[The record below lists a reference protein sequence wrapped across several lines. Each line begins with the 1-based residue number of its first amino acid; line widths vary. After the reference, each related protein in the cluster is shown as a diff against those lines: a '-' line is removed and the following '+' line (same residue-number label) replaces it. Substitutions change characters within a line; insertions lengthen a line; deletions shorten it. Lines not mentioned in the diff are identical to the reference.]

1 MLFLSG
7 QDLLLSWAENL
18 ESCIRAKADTDLSI
32 FSSDPEAPRFKNQ
45 SCIERGMYCMY
56 TCILCFLKY
65 ICHHVYIQT

>member
-45 SCIERGMYCMY
+45 SCIERGMY

-65 ICHHVYIQT
+65 ICHVYI